1 MMYTVLV
8 CDDDADIVRALR
20 VYLTGEGYEV
30 LEAYDGIQALDIL
43 AEREVQ
49 LVLMDVMMPK
59 QDGITTLVELRKTS
73 NVPVILLTAKSEF
86 SDKVLGLNIGADD
99 YITKPFDPAEVI
111 ARVKSQLRRYVV
123 LGNENQSEKKTPSHI
138 LRCGGIE
145 MDDDDKTVK
154 LDGEPVSLTP
164 IEYEIL
170 KLFLC
175 NRGKVLSHKDI
186 YSSVWGDE
194 AFGSEN
200 NTVFVHIRHLRQK
213 IEIDP
218 ANPRYIVSKWGHGY
232 RMNEERDI

>member
-1 MMYTVLV
+1 MYRVLV

-30 LEAYDGIQALDIL
+30 VEAYNGKQVLEIL
-43 AEREVQ
+43 NEQEVQ
-49 LVLMDVMMPK
+49 LVLMDVMMPQ
-59 QDGITTLVELRKTS
+59 QDGITTLVELRKQS

-123 LGNENQSEKKTPSHI
+123 LGNEKRDEGAAPSNV

-145 MDDDDKTVK
+145 MDDDEKTVR
-154 LDGEPVSLTP
+154 LDGEPVDLTP

-186 YSSVWGDE
+186 YNSVWGDE
-194 AFGSEN
+194 AFGNEN

-232 RMNEERDI
+232 RMSEGHDA

>member
-1 MMYTVLV
+1 MYTVLV

-30 LEAYDGIQALDIL
+30 LEAYDGRQALDIL
-43 AEREVQ
+43 AERDVQ
-49 LVLMDVMMPK
+49 LVLMDVMMPN

-123 LGNENQSEKKTPSHI
+123 LGNEQKNEKAPAANV

-145 MDDDDKTVK
+145 MDDDEKTVK
-154 LDGEPVSLTP
+154 LDGEPVALTP
-164 IEYEIL
+164 IEYDIL

-186 YSSVWGDE
+186 YNSVWGDE
-194 AFGSEN
+194 AFGNEN

-218 ANPRYIVSKWGHGY
+218 ANPRYIVSKWGRGY
-232 RMNEERDI
+232 RMSEEREV